1 MPCIY
6 RTKNLIK
13 LKAII
18 LNKTG
23 EINFLKDNLTIQEVK
38 DLLPGKDEVLIK
50 IHYAAL
56 NHRDLWITKGLY
68 SGIKFPIILGS
79 DCAGVIDKIG
89 DEVAGFKKGDEV
101 IINPGSNW
109 GDNENFQSSKFNI
122 LGLPENGTLSQY
134 ITVPASKVYPKP
146 EHLSLSESA
155 AIPLAGL
162 TAYRAVLVKANIKSG
177 ENVLITGIGGGV
189 ATFAFLFSKAMG
201 ANIFVTSGSNEKI
214 KTAKQLGAFEGF
226 NYQNEMW
233 DEVLINILNNKI
245 DAAIDGTGGD
255 VISKIMNVVKPGGRI
270 VNYGATKGNA
280 NNFDMRKLFWKQFVL
295 YGTTMGSDKDF
306 KDMISFINKYKIKPM
321 IDNIYEF
328 EDYINA
334 FLRMNNSEQFGKII
348 IKI

>member
-1 MPCIY
+1 
-6 RTKNLIK
+6 
-13 LKAII
+13 
-18 LNKTG
+18 
-23 EINFLKDNLTIQEVK
+23 
-38 DLLPGKDEVLIK
+38 
-50 IHYAAL
+50 
-56 NHRDLWITKGLY
+56 
-68 SGIKFPIILGS
+68 
-79 DCAGVIDKIG
+79 
-89 DEVAGFKKGDEV
+89 
-101 IINPGSNW
+101 
-109 GDNENFQSSKFNI
+109 
-122 LGLPENGTLSQY
+122 LPENGTLSQY

-146 EHLSLSESA
+146 GHLSLSEAA

-162 TAYRAVLVKANIKSG
+162 TAYRAVLVKANIKAG

-280 NNFDMRKLFWKQFVL
+280 NNFDMRKLFWKQIIL

-306 KDMISFINKYKIKPM
+306 KNMMSFINKYKIKPM

-328 EDYINA
+328 EDYISA
-334 FLRMNNSEQFGKII
+334 FERMNFSEQLGKII
-348 IKI
+348 IRI